1 MTNDSPASPPP
12 LHTPANPPPPQPP
25 QPAAER
31 RGGAGPATSP
41 SPSTDAPP
49 SGQPPTP
56 GTPSPPPDTLRRSV
70 TRLALLVTFCLGAA
84 LGLVLSPLGL
94 NDRLPEPL
102 RSALRPV
109 PADLAERRAAQQA
122 DLDAEL
128 AKLRQAGVSRVAS
141 DELIA
146 EHQSR
151 PDWQQLTQDINAT
164 RTARFWRLTAAAAWC
179 VAALLACTV
188 IIHRRRAADR
198 PVDEMWHWARHTAA
212 LALGFIAVI
221 CLASLG

>member
-1 MTNDSPASPPP
+1 MTHDSPASPPP
-12 LHTPANPPPPQPP
+12 PKNPAIPASPPPQ
-25 QPAAER
+25 AAPER
-31 RGGAGPATSP
+31 SEGAGPAASP
-41 SPSTDAPP
+41 SSSTSAPP

-56 GTPSPPPDTLRRSV
+56 GTPSPPPDTPHRSV
-70 TRLALLVTFCLGAA
+70 TQLALLVTFCLGAA
-84 LGLVLSPLGL
+84 LGLILSPLGL

-109 PADLAERRAAQQA
+109 PADLAERRATQQA

-128 AKLRQAGVSRVAS
+128 AKLRDAGVSRVAS

-179 VAALLACTV
+179 VAVLLACTV

-198 PVDEMWHWARHTAA
+198 PVDEMWHWGRHTAA
-212 LALGFIAVI
+212 LALGFAATLGLSHA
-221 CLASLG
+221 LA